1 MSGVNRGPNLTLRL
15 WDARDGDPGEP
26 EQVLGI
32 PVAHLLARRADAP
45 GALVV
50 LEDRRLALTG
60 TLAAVGLHRFLRTYA
75 RERARTKRDPA
86 YRTWLAEV
94 SDVLDRMRPESR
106 SRADATGDRNSDA
119 ARPDW

>member
-1 MSGVNRGPNLTLRL
+1 MNRGPNLTLRL

-26 EQVLGI
+26 ERVLGI
-32 PVAHLLARRADAP
+32 PVDHLLAQRADAP

-60 TLAAVGLHRFLRTYA
+60 TLAAVGFHRFLWTYV
-75 RERARTKRDPA
+75 RQRARTKRDQA

-94 SDVLDRMRPESR
+94 SAVLDRMRPESR
-106 SRADATGDRNSDA
+106 SRANATGDHDGDRGA
-119 ARPDW
+119 ELPDR